1 MQSYALPFNRYV
13 RKEIGQRVRL
23 RLTPEI
29 RFEYDDYI
37 DEMEMVGAWGLPTT
51 PFVWCI

>member
-1 MQSYALPFNRYV
+1 V

-29 RFEYDDYI
+29 RFVYDDSLE
-37 DEMEMVGAWGLPTT
+37 EMDLVGGCWGVDTLT
-51 PFVWCI
+51 CCLG